1 MTIIEAV
8 NEIKERIDIVE
19 FISNYIELKKT
30 GRNYKA
36 LCPFHTEKTPSFIV
50 NPEKQFFY
58 CFGCGVGGD
67 IITFIMK
74 YEGIGFYEAIL
85 LLAEK
90 TGIKIDAFGSFPTSK
105 KKELLKI
112 YHITTKYFREK
123 LNESIQAKKY
133 ISERGLT
140 KEIIK
145 NFLIGYA
152 PANGKSLYKYLL
164 SKGFSD
170 YLIIESGLCK
180 KIGNK
185 ILDTFKG
192 RVIFPIINVHG
203 EVIAY
208 GGRIICDKQAG
219 PKYLNSPETLL
230 FKKSAELFGLY
241 QAKEEIRKKGYVIIM
256 EGYLDVITSYQYGIK
271 NVVATLGTSITETQ
285 VKKIKSLTDKAIL
298 VFDADQAGLKASK
311 RALSLL
317 YETGITAKVM
327 LLPKGE
333 DPDSFLRKY
342 GIKKFKNMYAG
353 VKDIIDFY
361 FSLKEDKNKLVKEL
375 IDIIFN
381 LKDIVLK
388 SSLLKKTSER
398 FKIPENFLI
407 EEIKNKR
414 KKQKIGINKKE
425 IKVYDAEQILL
436 AIYFSYPEYMPLIKK
451 KLTPDMLRNPIIKS
465 VYSKL
470 YSSLN
475 TDINQLLQ
483 EKELS
488 FISKALVN
496 INLDKDEIE
505 KNIVDCIKKIKK
517 DRIKEQITTLQ
528 MKIKEAEMNGKN
540 ELLENFQR
548 KMLSL
553 LKEYKNMEK
562 I

>member
-1 MTIIEAV
+1 
-8 NEIKERIDIVE
+8 
-19 FISNYIELKKT
+19 
-30 GRNYKA
+30 
-36 LCPFHTEKTPSFIV
+36 
-50 NPEKQFFY
+50 
-58 CFGCGVGGD
+58 
-67 IITFIMK
+67 
-74 YEGIGFYEAIL
+74 
-85 LLAEK
+85 
-90 TGIKIDAFGSFPTSK
+90 
-105 KKELLKI
+105 
-112 YHITTKYFREK
+112 
-123 LNESIQAKKY
+123 
-133 ISERGLT
+133 
-140 KEIIK
+140 
-145 NFLIGYA
+145 
-152 PANGKSLYKYLL
+152 
-164 SKGFSD
+164 
-170 YLIIESGLCK
+170 
-180 KIGNK
+180 
-185 ILDTFKG
+185 
-192 RVIFPIINVHG
+192 
-203 EVIAY
+203 
-208 GGRIICDKQAG
+208 
-219 PKYLNSPETLL
+219 
-230 FKKSAELFGLY
+230 
-241 QAKEEIRKKGYVIIM
+241 
-256 EGYLDVITSYQYGIK
+256 
-271 NVVATLGTSITETQ
+271 
-285 VKKIKSLTDKAIL
+285 L